1 MRDLNDRQPS
11 ASPPP
16 GGAGTVLHVEDSPT
30 ARHVRRRILEAAGFR
45 VIEAAGERAAWEA
58 LLQHRPDVV
67 LTDIMLPDGDGYA
80 LTHRIKA
87 HLALAQTRV
96 VQVSAEFTDAD
107 HRIRGL
113 DSGADAYII
122 EPANAGE
129 LAATVRS
136 MVRGRRTEQLLQAL
150 LDSSPLLITGADA
163 DGRVAVFNPACEALT
178 GYARAEILGQPFVET
193 LVSPADRQAV
203 AGRFRTASAAELALP
218 HENAWRTASGND
230 VLIEWRCFPASA
242 PDGGAL
248 TIGIGEDVTA
258 RKSIETALRESESRF
273 REMAE
278 TSPVMIW
285 VTDARGSVEFV
296 NQAYRGFFGVREE
309 DLRGPD
315 GWKPL
320 VHPDDV
326 QTYAETFYACL
337 RDGLPF
343 YAEARM
349 RRQDGQWR
357 WIASDAAARLAADGR
372 IIGYAGSSP
381 DITEMK
387 EAVAQVREA
396 MKVKDE
402 FLASVAHELRQP
414 INAALAA
421 LGLMRAQHDTDTAGR
436 ASVVLERQL
445 RQMSRVVDDLLD
457 ASRIVRGDVALELA
471 EVDLRG
477 IVRDALDTVA
487 PAFDERGHHVE
498 VALPDSAILVRADA
512 ARIQQ
517 VLVNVLSNAAKYTPE
532 AGTIRI
538 AMHRAPDRVAIHV
551 RDSGI
556 GIPPE
561 ALTRIFDLFARS
573 AAGRE
578 HRGFGIGLAVAR
590 QLIEQHGG
598 TIEARSEGSGA
609 GSEFIV
615 SLPVHRQV

>member
-1 MRDLNDRQPS
+1 M
-11 ASPPP
+11 
-16 GGAGTVLHVEDSPT
+16 
-30 ARHVRRRILEAAGFR
+30 RRRILEAAGFR
-45 VIEAAGERAAWEA
+45 VIDAAGERAAWEA
-58 LLQHRPDVV
+58 LLQNRPDVV

-80 LTHRIKA
+80 LTRRIKA

-113 DSGADAYII
+113 DSGADAYVI
-122 EPANAGE
+122 EPADPGE
-129 LAATVRS
+129 LAATIRS
-136 MVRGRRTEQLLQAL
+136 MVRGRRTEQLLQTL
-150 LDSSPLLITGADA
+150 LDRSPLLITAADG

-178 GYARAEILGQPFVET
+178 GYARGEILGQPFVET
-193 LVSPADRQAV
+193 LVSPVDRDGVTA
-203 AGRFRTASAAELALP
+203 RFRMASPAELAQP
-218 HENAWRTASGND
+218 HENAWRTASGDD
-230 VLIEWRCFPASA
+230 VLIEWRCFPGSA
-242 PDGGAL
+242 PDGSAL

-258 RKSIETALRESESRF
+258 RRSTETALRQSESRF

-278 TSPVMIW
+278 ISPVMIW
-285 VTDARGSVEFV
+285 VTDAQGSIEFV
-296 NQAYRGFFGVREE
+296 NEAYRTFFGLHEE

-315 GWKPL
+315 RWKPL
-320 VHPDDV
+320 LHTDDA
-326 QTYAETFYACL
+326 QSYAETFYACL

-343 YAEARM
+343 YAEARV

-357 WIASDAAARLAADGR
+357 WIASYAAPRLAADGR

-387 EAVAQVREA
+387 EAVAHVREA

-421 LGLMRAQHDTDTAGR
+421 LGLMRAQHDTDAGGR

-445 RQMSRVVDDLLD
+445 RQMSRVVDDLLE
-457 ASRIVRGDVALELA
+457 ASRIVRGDVALELT
-471 EVDLRG
+471 EIDLRAP
-477 IVRDALDTVA
+477 VRDALDTVA
-487 PAFDERGHHVE
+487 PAVDGGRHHLE
-498 VALPDSAILVRADA
+498 VALPDSPVVVRADG

-532 AGTIRI
+532 GGTIRV
-538 AMHRAPDRVAIHV
+538 AMHPGPDRVAVHV

-573 AAGRE
+573 AAGRA

-598 TIEARSEGSGA
+598 TIEARSDGPGA

-615 SLPVHRQV
+615 SLPVADPG